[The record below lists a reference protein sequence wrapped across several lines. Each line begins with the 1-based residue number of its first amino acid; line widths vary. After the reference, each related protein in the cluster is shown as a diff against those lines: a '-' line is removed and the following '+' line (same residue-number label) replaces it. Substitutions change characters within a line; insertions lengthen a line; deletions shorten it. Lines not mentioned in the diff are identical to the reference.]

1 LFLEQRIGYG
11 AGCNSRKN
19 ALQIKDKK
27 SIMELVDYHHHHR
40 RHHHPN
46 CNALHAFLYL
56 LAVER
61 VLYLLDRG

>member
-1 LFLEQRIGYG
+1 MERVVIQGKTRYRL
-11 AGCNSRKN
+11 KT
-19 ALQIKDKK
+19 K
-27 SIMELVDYHHHHR
+27 SIMELVDYH
-40 RHHHPN
+40 HHHPN

>member
-1 LFLEQRIGYG
+1 MERVVIQGKTRYRL
-11 AGCNSRKN
+11 KT
-19 ALQIKDKK
+19 K

-40 RHHHPN
+40 HHHHPN

-61 VLYLLDRG
+61 VLYLVDRG